1 MLAILI
7 IEKERNI
14 NGGCLHNVSL
24 ETHEMSNTKLRWG
37 WGVGTLVS
45 WHCQPKYVNNVCSRH
60 EDGNVHTA

>member
-24 ETHEMSNTKLRWG
+24 ETHELSNTKLRWG

-45 WHCQPKYVNNVCSRH
+45 
-60 EDGNVHTA
+60 